1 MLYNIGVMAKIN
13 NYFKDKYDDDQAEFR
28 SKISRHRRFIVYRIL
43 IILAIAGAVCGA
55 MYYNYKNM
63 IYTDYTVLRTM
74 DYEESTTAKY
84 LKFNKNILRYS
95 TDGISA
101 FNMDNEMLWNKTF
114 EMQNPIVDVCNDY
127 VAVGDYKGSKIYV
140 LNSQGPQGEIDTTL
154 PIQNLCVSGT
164 GNVAVI
170 LEEGEVTWVKL
181 FNKEGQNIANDR
193 TTMDKSGYPV
203 AIAISDDGIML
214 CVSYLIID
222 GGSLTSSV
230 AYYNFGN
237 VGQNEIDNLVAG
249 YNFSNSIISYV
260 NFMNANTSFA
270 VGDNRF
276 EIFKGAQKPENVFET
291 EITDEI
297 KSVFC
302 NEDYIGLVY
311 AEGRSENP
319 YHIDV
324 YNTAGEIV
332 FAQDFA
338 LDYSDVVF
346 NKDFVIIYN
355 SDDCI
360 IYNLKGVEKFNGT
373 FRDSIVEMVPTDS
386 ITRYL
391 LVSGTRTEEI
401 QLK

>member
-1 MLYNIGVMAKIN
+1 MAKIN
-13 NYFKDKYDDDQAEFR
+13 NYFKNKYDNDQTEFQD
-28 SKISRHRRFIVYRIL
+28 KINRHRRFILYRVL
-43 IILAIAGAVCGA
+43 IFLAVAGALFGV
-55 MYYNYKNM
+55 MYYKYKNM
-63 IYTDYTVLRTM
+63 IYTDYSILRTM
-74 DYEESTTAKY
+74 EYEESTTASY
-84 LKFNKNILRYS
+84 LKFDNNILRYS

-101 FNMDNEMLWNKTF
+101 FNMDNKMLWNKTF
-114 EMQNPIVDVCNDY
+114 EMQNPIVDVCRDY

-140 LNSQGPQGEIDTTL
+140 LNSEGLQGEIDTTL

-181 FNKEGQNIANDR
+181 YNKEGQNVANDR

-214 CVSYLIID
+214 CVSYLIVN

-237 VGQNEIDNLVAG
+237 VGQNEIDNLVSG
-249 YNFSNSIISYV
+249 YNLDDSIISYV

-291 EITDEI
+291 EITEEI
-297 KSVFC
+297 RSVFN

-311 AEGRSENP
+311 AEGKSDCP
-319 YHIDV
+319 YHLDV
-324 YNTAGEIV
+324 YNTSGDIV
-332 FAQDFA
+332 FAKDFA
-338 LDYSDVVF
+338 LDYSDIVF
-346 NKDFVIIYN
+346 NKDLVIIYN
-355 SDDCI
+355 RDECV
-360 IYNLKGVEKFNGT
+360 IYNLNDVEKFNGS

-386 ITRYL
+386 INRYL